1 MIKYHLLI
9 SDEAKLDILDAHSW
23 YQQHQLNLGHEFI
36 TNLDAAFTLLIQNPH
51 SFQTKYKQIRICY
64 LARFPFGI
72 HYLIDNDEVK
82 VVAVFHS
89 SRDPKKW
96 GDRL

>member
-1 MIKYHLLI
+1 MVKYRLLI

-23 YQQHQLNLGHEFI
+23 YQQLQLNLGREFI
-36 TNLDAAFTLLIQNPH
+36 ANLDAAFTLIIQNPH

-72 HYLIDNDEVK
+72 HYLIDSDLVK
-82 VVAVFHS
+82 VIAVFHC
-89 SRDPKKW
+89 SRDSKNW
-96 GDRL
+96 GNRL